1 MTTERD
7 VTRIV
12 RSWIRED
19 EYESADRVL
28 GIVLDQLDTTPQRRA
43 TWWPARRT
51 PTMNK
56 FITIGLGAAAVVVVL
71 LVGSNLLGA
80 GTAQPGGP
88 PSGSAAPSEAEPS
101 SSVDAGLPEGPFV
114 VDGPPVPITV
124 AIPAPGWSF
133 NPDFYVLAK
142 GDESENMSE
151 AAILLWA
158 EDPGTGFY
166 VYGDPCQW
174 ASTTPDTPVTTID
187 EIVAALAAQA
197 SRNASEP
204 VDVTVGG
211 YAGKSLT
218 LHVPDDVNIDADCDE
233 GQFASWGLEAGQPAR
248 NHQGPGQIDEV
259 WFLDVDGAI
268 VILDATYRPDTS
280 PDLVEEL
287 RAIAES
293 ATFELP

>member
-7 VTRIV
+7 VTHIV
-12 RSWIRED
+12 QSWIRED
-19 EYESADRVL
+19 EHESADRVL
-28 GIVLDQLDTTPQRRA
+28 GIVLDQIDTTPQRRA

-56 FITIGLGAAAVVVVL
+56 FVTIGLGAAAVVVVL
-71 LVGSNLLGA
+71 IVGTNLLGSGSA
-80 GTAQPGGP
+80 LPGGP
-88 PSGSAAPSEAEPS
+88 SSESAAPSEAEPS

-114 VDGPPVPITV
+114 VDGPPVQITV
-124 AIPAPGWSF
+124 TIPAPRWSF
-133 NPDFYVLAK
+133 NQDFYVLGK
-142 GDESENMSE
+142 GDESENMPE
-151 AAILLWA
+151 AAILLWG

-174 ASTTPDTPVTTID
+174 ESTTPDTPVTTID
-187 EIVAALAAQA
+187 EIVAALAEQA
-197 SRNASEP
+197 SRDASEP

-218 LHVPDDVNIDADCDE
+218 LHVPEDVNFDTDCDE
-233 GQFASWGLEAGQPAR
+233 GQFASWGLEGGQPAR
-248 NHQGPGQIDEV
+248 TQQGPGQVDEI
-259 WFLDVDGAI
+259 WFLDVDGVI

-280 PDLVEEL
+280 PELVEEL